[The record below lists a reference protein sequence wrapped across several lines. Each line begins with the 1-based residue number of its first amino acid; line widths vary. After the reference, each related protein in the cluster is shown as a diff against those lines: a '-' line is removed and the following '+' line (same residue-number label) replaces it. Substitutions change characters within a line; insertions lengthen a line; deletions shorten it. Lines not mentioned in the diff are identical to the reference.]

1 VGIGETSPDNLLHI
15 TSAGSDTT
23 LIKLENTNADS
34 LSARMTFVRT
44 SANPAVDDD
53 IGKIDFYANDNAGN
67 SDRYA
72 LMRAKIK
79 DTTNGSED
87 AQLIFSTVVDGSNV
101 DTMYVTNARV
111 GINETTPVRT
121 LTVVPGQVLLH
132 VDADGAGGEARVDF
146 KVDSTNT
153 DKRIKANIALVRD
166 DPGTRGTGSLQIR
179 VEGNNDDTNA
189 AEGDTQ
195 FSIGANGRVVSQ
207 SNAGSWM
214 QMNGT
219 SNIDLNDSYNV
230 SGISDNGTGSYD
242 MTHAVDFSNDDYAV
256 ATSCNLA
263 GGSISNVNSYVGTA
277 NVIAYNAAGSV
288 ADPSRISAIAF
299 GDIPHE

>member
-1 VGIGETSPDNLLHI
+1 
-15 TSAGSDTT
+15 
-23 LIKLENTNADS
+23 
-34 LSARMTFVRT
+34 
-44 SANPAVDDD
+44 
-53 IGKIDFYANDNAGN
+53 
-67 SDRYA
+67 
-72 LMRAKIK
+72 
-79 DTTNGSED
+79 
-87 AQLIFSTVVDGSNV
+87 
-101 DTMYVTNARV
+101 
-111 GINETTPVRT
+111 
-121 LTVVPGQVLLH
+121 VLLH

>member
-1 VGIGETSPDNLLHI
+1 
-15 TSAGSDTT
+15 
-23 LIKLENTNADS
+23 
-34 LSARMTFVRT
+34 
-44 SANPAVDDD
+44 
-53 IGKIDFYANDNAGN
+53 
-67 SDRYA
+67 
-72 LMRAKIK
+72 
-79 DTTNGSED
+79 
-87 AQLIFSTVVDGSNV
+87 
-101 DTMYVTNARV
+101 MYVTNARV

-207 SNAGSWM
+207 SNAGSWL
-214 QMNGT
+214 QMSGT
-219 SNIDLNDSYNV
+219 GTIAINDSYNI
-230 SGISDNGTGSYD
+230 SGISDNGTGNYD
-242 MTHAVDFSNDDYAV
+242 MNHAVDFSSTSYAV
-256 ATSCNLA
+256 AASSETA
-263 GGSISNVNSYVGTA
+263 GGNISNVNSYTGTA
-277 NVIAYNAAGSV
+277 NLINNNAGGSATDAAKIAAV
-288 ADPSRISAIAF
+288 AF